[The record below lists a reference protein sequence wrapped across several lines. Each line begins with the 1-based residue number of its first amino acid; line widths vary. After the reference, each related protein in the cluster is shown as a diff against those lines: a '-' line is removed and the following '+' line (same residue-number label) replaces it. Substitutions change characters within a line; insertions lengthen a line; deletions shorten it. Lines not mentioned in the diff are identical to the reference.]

1 MTTGNSTADSNI
13 NNTQSANQP
22 QSQPEPPSPHQL
34 SAKSAFCIAGL
45 VILVMGVTMIHFGWV
60 PHLSLILVI
69 CLLLLIGVIRG
80 ISFQEMQARMADG
93 VMSGIGAIYLFFF
106 IGLMVAALMMSGAI
120 PTLMY
125 FGFEIISPRYYYIS
139 AFVLTSIIGIALGS
153 SLTTVATLGVAFIS
167 MSQAFDANIAIAA
180 GAVVSGAFFGDK
192 MSPLSDTGTIA
203 SSVVGID
210 LFEHLRNMMY
220 TTVPAWVISV
230 LLFWALSG
238 QTHSANLSQVV
249 LLQNQLIDSG
259 LVHTHAVLPFVVLV
273 LLALLRVN
281 AIYTIIC
288 TIIAAL
294 IVTYT
299 HSSPT
304 LEQLGGYLFGG
315 YAPAESLEL
324 GKVGGMLS
332 RGGVQSMFFTQTIVI
347 LALSLGG
354 LLKILGIL
362 PALLGGVRDHL
373 TTAGQAIFAAA
384 MSALSINVLIGEQY
398 LSILLSGTTFRS
410 TFERLQLHPK
420 NLSRTIEDAGTVINP
435 LVPWSVCGVFISQAL
450 GVPVLEYLPYAFFC
464 YLSLLL
470 TIAFGFSG
478 LTISRIG
485 R

>member
-1 MTTGNSTADSNI
+1 MSTDSP
-13 NNTQSANQP
+13 THS
-22 QSQPEPPSPHQL
+22 SQLDPKL
-34 SAKSAFCIAGL
+34 AFLMAGIVL
-45 VILVMGVTMIHFGWV
+45 LIMGVTMISFGWV
-60 PHLSLILVI
+60 PHLSLLLAI
-69 CLLLLIGVIRG
+69 CFLLLMGMMRGLSFNHLQSEMAAGV
-80 ISFQEMQARMADG
+80 
-93 VMSGIGAIYLFFF
+93 VSGSGAIYLFFF

-125 FGFEIISPRYYYIS
+125 FGFELISPRFYYIS

-153 SLTTVATLGVAFIS
+153 SLTTVATLGVAFIG
-167 MSQAFDANIAIAA
+167 MSNAFDANVAIAA

-220 TTVPAWVISV
+220 TTVPAWIITV
-230 LLFWALSG
+230 LLFWMLSG
-238 QTHSANLSQVV
+238 ETHAGNLYQVTV
-249 LLQNQLIDSG
+249 LQGQLIESG
-259 LVHTHAVLPFVVLV
+259 LVHSYAVLPFVVLV
-273 LLALLRVN
+273 VLALLRVN

-288 TIIAAL
+288 TIVSAL
-294 IVTYT
+294 IITYI
-299 HSSPT
+299 HSSPSI
-304 LEQLGGYLFGG
+304 EQLGGYLFAG
-315 YAPAESLEL
+315 YAPADDLEL
-324 GKVGGMLS
+324 GEVGGMLS
-332 RGGVQSMFFTQTIVI
+332 RGGIQSMFFTQTIVI

-354 LLKILGIL
+354 LLKTLGVL
-362 PALLGGVRDHL
+362 PALLAGMRDKL

-398 LSILLSGTTFRS
+398 LSILLSGTAFRP
-410 TFERLQLHPK
+410 TFERLSLHPK

-450 GVPVLEYLPYAFFC
+450 EVPVLEYLPYAFFC

-470 TIAFGFSG
+470 TVAFGFSG
-478 LTISRIG
+478 LTISRAE